1 MWMLSGIQGT
11 RMSQRATFSL
21 GVSGRCGDVLPRFC
35 FKEGLA
41 VQLQGELSIST
52 LLEAARASG
61 STLTGEGA
69 SLHLLCFQ
77 HLVSEQAR
85 NDHFSLLQVN
95 FLRLFPFWSSPPEVL
110 FPASHF
116 GFFPCLIPFLPFFS

>member
-1 MWMLSGIQGT
+1 
-11 RMSQRATFSL
+11 MSQRATFSL

-77 HLVSEQAR
+77 HLVY
-85 NDHFSLLQVN
+85 V
-95 FLRLFPFWSSPPEVL
+95 
-110 FPASHF
+110 
-116 GFFPCLIPFLPFFS
+116 